1 MNLIAHLLKVSCNQ
15 GFLAFLIFYLYR
27 ILLNLPIHFLRI
39 SIPIAMHSGSYPVFQ
54 GRRPGPVEGLMFQ
67 FYMNQFDRILL

>member
-39 SIPIAMHSGSYPVFQ
+39 LIPIAMHSRSYPVFL
-54 GRRPGPVEGLMFQ
+54 GRRPDLDEGPMFQ
-67 FYMNQFDRILL
+67 FYMNEFDRILL